1 MPKRTFLKL
10 PEAKRQ
16 RILDVAV
23 DMVLTHPIQDIT
35 ISHIVKH
42 ADIPRGSFYQYFN
55 GIEDLLFYLYQQFIE
70 AFEQHTIE
78 RLHEKKS
85 DLFEFF
91 KAGFAEDYHFFTTT
105 KMHKVYQTLM
115 EQRKFV
121 GLDLETHE
129 RSRVAFFESML
140 ERLDTSKIAHVNPRQ
155 QKNLYMLY
163 VQLKNSALH
172 RVISQKESYEQAFE
186 DFMFYMTILER
197 GIVNEKHL

>member
-42 ADIPRGSFYQYFN
+42 AKIPRGSFYQYFN

-70 AFEQHTIE
+70 TFEQHTIE
-78 RLHEKKS
+78 RLHEEQI
-85 DLFEFF
+85 DLFVFF
-91 KAGFAEDYHFFTTT
+91 RAGFADDYLFFTTT

-129 RSRVAFFESML
+129 RTRVSFFESML
-140 ERLDTSKIAHVNPRQ
+140 ERLDTSKIDHLSKRQ
-155 QKNLYMLY
+155 QRNLYMLY

-172 RVISQKESYEQAFE
+172 RVISQKESYENAMD
-186 DFMFYMTILER
+186 DFMFYMNILER
-197 GIVNEKHL
+197 GIVDEKHL